1 MSTTETWTET
11 ETPVAESMTTWTNPT
26 PHDQTVEIL
35 LTRPTRK
42 TIVDDFGHQSVV
54 KFDEQ
59 FAKRVTWAPGETK
72 SIPSRF
78 DRLVHV
84 VVDCDHA
91 ECRRSICKSPTTAG
105 PRAKV
110 VAGSAP
116 LLQRDG
122 QRYSLDQSM
131 IPIDPVARTMVAPAD
146 VASRMVA
153 GPQLGEDLAM
163 VRARARKAA
172 GKQ

>member
-1 MSTTETWTET
+1 MNTNSEWN
-11 ETPVAESMTTWTNPT
+11 ETPVVENMTTWTNHT
-26 PHDQTVEIL
+26 SLEQFVEIL
-35 LTRPTRK
+35 STRPTKK
-42 TIVDDFGHQSVV
+42 TIADDYGHQRVV
-54 KFDEQ
+54 TFEEQ

-91 ECRRSICKSPTTAG
+91 ECRRSICKSPMTAG

-110 VAGSAP
+110 VAGAAP
-116 LLQRDG
+116 LLQREG

-131 IPIDPVARTMVAPAD
+131 LPIDPIARTMVAVGD
-146 VASRMVA
+146 VASRMAA
-153 GPQLGEDLAM
+153 GPQAEEDPAM
-163 VRARARKAA
+163 ARARARKAA
-172 GKQ
+172 SK